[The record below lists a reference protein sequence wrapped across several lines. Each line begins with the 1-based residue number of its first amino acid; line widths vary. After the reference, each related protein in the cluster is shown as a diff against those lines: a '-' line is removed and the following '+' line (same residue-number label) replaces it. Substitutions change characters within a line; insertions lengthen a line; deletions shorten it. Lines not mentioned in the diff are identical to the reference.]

1 MGRKK
6 KQNTEGKNLLEK
18 SNLIDSLEDVE
29 RSQEP
34 IFARRKRND
43 TGMGI
48 RNDKNWDFS
57 IIVAAVMA
65 K

>member
-18 SNLIDSLEDVE
+18 SNLIYSLEDVE
-29 RSQEP
+29 RSQKP
-34 IFARRKRND
+34 IFARRQRND

-57 IIVAAVMA
+57 IMVAVVMA